1 MGVVGP
7 CFIAVLLFRHA
18 YALCSNQYLNA
29 TTTSQLFSY
38 KFYTNNE
45 FCVINIAPSNFLN
58 SSQFFLEI
66 IWATFD
72 IKGKLPDCKED
83 YVEVNLTSTHLVLY
97 RYTRLNFGTNAS
109 AELFQHTLQQHL
121 QGMAGVQNIADDI
134 LVFGSTRQEHDQALE
149 NCLKRLKEKGLTLN
163 KSKCSFLN
171 TELEFFGQ
179 IFLEQGTRPDPRRT
193 QDVIDAAIPQNVS
206 ELRSFLGMVTFSS
219 KYIANFATI
228 ATPLRELTKTGVT
241 FTWEQKHQTAFDK
254 LKAAITK
261 PPVMAYFDAKKDTV
275 LTVDASPVG
284 LSGILSQRSACDA
297 EGKVVAYA
305 SRALSDVERRYSQT
319 EKEALSIVWALEHF
333 HLYLYG
339 HSFTLETDHKPL
351 EMIYGRANSK
361 PCARIERW
369 VLRLQ
374 PYNVQ
379 VKYKPGPTNQADFLS
394 RHPSTSNTGKQS
406 KIADEYVHFIVQ
418 NAVPKSMTLSE
429 IREETDKDRVLK
441 ALRAAIRLNRWDAD
455 TVPPS
460 ELLFNRTV
468 RGALPTL
475 KPRTIVNRHK
485 EAKDNEQKRCIY
497 NKTYADLH
505 RNAKESSIKVG
516 DTVLVQQEKKQ
527 KLMPKFNTT
536 PYKVIARK
544 GTTVVA
550 ENKERHRITRNVS
563 HFKQIPD
570 VNEMD
575 YSSEEERNNEPEP
588 ACEYRRS
595 NRTRRAPVRY
605 GHGLSY

>member
-1 MGVVGP
+1 MKTSNSTAIKRTTRVTQCASEKLTQVRPWFAFTRHSGAKPYAEMG
-7 CFIAVLLFRHA
+7 L
-18 YALCSNQYLNA
+18 
-29 TTTSQLFSY
+29 
-38 KFYTNNE
+38 
-45 FCVINIAPSNFLN
+45 
-58 SSQFFLEI
+58 
-66 IWATFD
+66 
-72 IKGKLPDCKED
+72 GKLKNHQVKLNIDSSVPPVAQPQRRIPFHIRKKVKVAIKELESQGIIEKVPDSQP
-83 YVEVNLTSTHLVLY
+83 TPW
-97 RYTRLNFGTNAS
+97 
-109 AELFQHTLQQHL
+109 QHL

-179 IFLEQGTRPDPRRT
+179 IFSEQGTRPDPRRT
-193 QDVIDAAIPQNVS
+193 QD
-206 ELRSFLGMVTFSS
+206 
-219 KYIANFATI
+219 
-228 ATPLRELTKTGVT
+228 
-241 FTWEQKHQTAFDK
+241 
-254 LKAAITK
+254 
-261 PPVMAYFDAKKDTV
+261 
-275 LTVDASPVG
+275 
-284 LSGILSQRSACDA
+284 
-297 EGKVVAYA
+297 
-305 SRALSDVERRYSQT
+305 
-319 EKEALSIVWALEHF
+319 
-333 HLYLYG
+333 
-339 HSFTLETDHKPL
+339 
-351 EMIYGRANSK
+351 
-361 PCARIERW
+361 
-369 VLRLQ
+369 
-374 PYNVQ
+374 
-379 VKYKPGPTNQADFLS
+379 
-394 RHPSTSNTGKQS
+394 
-406 KIADEYVHFIVQ
+406 
-418 NAVPKSMTLSE
+418 
-429 IREETDKDRVLK
+429 
-441 ALRAAIRLNRWDAD
+441 
-455 TVPPS
+455 VPPS

-497 NKTYADLH
+497 NKSYADLH

-570 VNEMD
+570 INEMD